1 MRHRHMVIAGHR
13 QCFGVRHQEASA
25 SCISRWCL
33 PTASRRYIEY
43 SLTPCLAWDVIVS
56 KLVDVLHNVTHT
68 ECPIRAKPET
78 DFRQIPRHRWA
89 LMWTIS
95 TLKAKHLSRW
105 HRRTNR
111 RQDSRC
117 LIRWENPILGI
128 SKWAIATLLTKMMGC
143 LQWSSDKPCD
153 KPWDFAVSYFQ
164 TCRNVHLRQATI
176 QLLRAHGAQWWPT
189 VHMARNDKKCRN
201 ANEVSSKTQCTV
213 P

>member
-1 MRHRHMVIAGHR
+1 
-13 QCFGVRHQEASA
+13 
-25 SCISRWCL
+25 
-33 PTASRRYIEY
+33 
-43 SLTPCLAWDVIVS
+43 
-56 KLVDVLHNVTHT
+56 
-68 ECPIRAKPET
+68 
-78 DFRQIPRHRWA
+78 
-89 LMWTIS
+89 MWTIS

-105 HRRTNR
+105 HRWTNR

-117 LIRWENPILGI
+117 LILWENPILGI
-128 SKWAIATLLTKMMGC
+128 SKWAIATLLTKMMGF

-201 ANEVSSKTQCTV
+201 ANEVSKPPEFTV
-213 P
+213 FRALDVSYFYHSSHVWFVSVENHSVWHHQKKNQEVIVTGAHVRYEKIWPFVRRTWCWKMDIDGIVR